1 VKSRKKSP
9 IKAATADK
17 KYYYAVA
24 KGRVPGVY
32 TDWGQASKQVNGF
45 SGALHKKFKSRVD
58 GEGFVKK
65 YREPETDGSESSA
78 GPPES
83 ESEDSSDNELPKTK
97 PKKVK
102 PRKERAV
109 AGFPPIELTAPDPS
123 TGNAKELFR
132 MTIAGDQQM
141 AEKLSPPGLDARTR
155 EALADATMDAVQ
167 LPGTSISDVA
177 DNTGDLVG
185 ALREMTEDRRY
196 GDWAADRPQK
206 DSLWKA
212 ASRTSLLSIKNEEGL
227 QERLNDLAG
236 LPEEMFENQVHRFS
250 AIFSQLHWG
259 PETIHAWSCCNWFL
273 RIGKDTL
280 DNYVALHLHLVTLST
295 NESWGYAQ
303 EALKHYGSKLAQF
316 RKTSTSRLLC
326 LIKIYIF
333 LRDARK
339 SEFYSPKLQ
348 EKRNRAMLAQI
359 AVLSPKGGEQDQG
372 GRGSGCKKCGLEHA
386 GGKSNCPLKMLS
398 DKDARKRV
406 ALFMTALGN
415 MSNEDAAKFLK
426 NEEE

>member
-1 VKSRKKSP
+1 
-9 IKAATADK
+9 
-17 KYYYAVA
+17 
-24 KGRVPGVY
+24 
-32 TDWGQASKQVNGF
+32 
-45 SGALHKKFKSRVD
+45 L
-58 GEGFVKK
+58 
-65 YREPETDGSESSA
+65 
-78 GPPES
+78 
-83 ESEDSSDNELPKTK
+83 EDDLPKAK
-97 PKKVK
+97 PRKTK
-102 PRKERAV
+102 PRKEQAG
-109 AGFPPIELTAPDPS
+109 AGFPPLELTAPDPS

-141 AEKLSPPGLDARTR
+141 IEKLSPPGLDARTR
-155 EALADATMDAVQ
+155 EALADATMDAIQ
-167 LPGTSISDVA
+167 LPGTSISEIA

-196 GDWAADRPQK
+196 GDWTADRPQK

-227 QERLNDLAG
+227 HERLNDLAG

-250 AIFSQLHWG
+250 AIFSRLHWG

-303 EALKHYGSKLAQF
+303 EALKHYASKLAQF

-359 AVLSPKGGEQDQG
+359 AGLSPNGGEQDLG
-372 GRGSGCKKCGLEHA
+372 GRGGGCKKCGLEHA
-386 GGKSNCPLKMLS
+386 GGKNNCPLKMLN

-406 ALFMTALGN
+406 AQFMAALGN
-415 MSNEDAAKFLK
+415 MSNEDATKFLR
-426 NEEE
+426 NDSSATPQE